1 MISVT
6 NFKIL
11 RTKFEL
17 LIFQD
22 FQEILLKI
30 CPDSRSIDLSKF
42 KINWFIK
49 INRFIEINRFFEI
62 NRFVYGRIKVFSK
75 FYHLQGL
82 VLIYYVLSHIVDT
95 W

>member
-17 LIFQD
+17 QIFQD

-30 CPDSRSIDLSKF
+30 CPDSRSIDLLICSWKNKSIF
-42 KINWFIK
+42 KIFDFLLWNTVHETSFTPPPPPPPPPPTK
-49 INRFIEINRFFEI
+49 N
-62 NRFVYGRIKVFSK
+62 
-75 FYHLQGL
+75 
-82 VLIYYVLSHIVDT
+82 
-95 W
+95 